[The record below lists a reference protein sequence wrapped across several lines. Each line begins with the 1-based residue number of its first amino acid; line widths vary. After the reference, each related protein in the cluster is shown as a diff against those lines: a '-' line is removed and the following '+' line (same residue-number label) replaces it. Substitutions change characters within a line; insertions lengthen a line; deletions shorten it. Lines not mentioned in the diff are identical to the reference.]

1 MLYILQEYFFK
12 KFLAVLIFA
21 LIGFMALV
29 VIIDMVDN
37 IDRFLDRNATGRQIF
52 AYYSYWAPTQFV
64 RVVPV
69 AMLLAVLF
77 ATASLVKYNEL
88 VAIRSSGFG
97 LFRLFW
103 PVFLF
108 SLFLAGLVFL
118 MGEFVVPFSSS
129 QSEYIKKIEI
139 EKQAAADP
147 EQASVFL
154 AAPGGW
160 IFYFGGFDPNEKKAY
175 TILAQRFEKGRL
187 VEVLEAEA
195 LDFSGKYWV
204 LQQGR
209 HRHFPKERKENFTTF
224 ARFEMLDMTT
234 SPAKLLR
241 RREKPDQMTFAELS
255 TVIAQKKRAGQPTVK
270 EEVGLHMKIS
280 LPLLNALIVFIGAPI
295 AVKIRK
301 SGFALNFIIAVA
313 IAFLGI
319 VLFRLAQTL
328 GETGSLPVI
337 IAAWGVDVLFFISG
351 LSLLF
356 WARR

>member
-12 KFLAVLIFA
+12 KFLTVLAFA
-21 LIGFMALV
+21 LIGFMVLV

-37 IDRFLDRNATGRQIF
+37 IDRFLDRNATLHQILS
-52 AYYSYWAPTQFV
+52 YYLLWSPTQFV

-69 AMLLAVLF
+69 AMLLAILF
-77 ATASLVKYNEL
+77 ATAALVKYNEL
-88 VAIRSSGFG
+88 LAIRSSGFG

-103 PVFLF
+103 PVFIF
-108 SLFLAGLVFL
+108 SIFLAGLVFVL
-118 MGEFVVPFSSS
+118 GEYVVPFASS
-129 QSEYIKKIEI
+129 QSEYIKRIEI
-139 EKQAAADP
+139 EKQAQTDP
-147 EQASVFL
+147 EQAAVFL

-160 IFYFGGFDPNEKKAY
+160 IFYFGGFDPNGKKAY
-175 TILAQRFEKGRL
+175 TILAQRFEKDRL
-187 VEVLEAEA
+187 AEVLEAEV
-195 LDFSGKYWV
+195 LDFSGNHWV
-204 LQQGR
+204 LEQGR
-209 HRHFPKERKENFTTF
+209 HRDFPEEKKEDFTTF
-224 ARFEMLDMTT
+224 ARFEMVDMTA

-241 RREKPDQMTFAELS
+241 RKEQPDQMTFAELS
-255 TVIAQKKRAGQPTVK
+255 TVIAAKKRAGQPTVK

-319 VLFRLAQTL
+319 VLFRLFQTL

-337 IAAWGVDVLFFISG
+337 VAAWGIDLLFFIAG
-351 LSLLF
+351 VSLLL

>member
-1 MLYILQEYFFK
+1 MLYILQTYFVK
-12 KFLAVLIFA
+12 KFLAVLTFA

-29 VIIDMVDN
+29 VVIDMVDN
-37 IDRFLDRNATGRQIF
+37 MDRFLDRNAAAHQILS
-52 AYYSYWAPTQFV
+52 YYFYWAPTQIV

-69 AMLLAVLF
+69 AMLLAILF
-77 ATASLVKYNEL
+77 ATASLVKHNEL
-88 VAIRSSGFG
+88 LAIRSSGFG

-103 PVFLF
+103 PVFVL
-108 SLFLAGLVFL
+108 SLILAGVVFL
-118 MGEFVVPFSSS
+118 LGEYVVPFASS

-160 IFYFGGFDPNEKKAY
+160 IFYFGGFDPNAKRAY
-175 TILAQRFEKGRL
+175 TILAQRFVNGKL
-187 VEVLEAEA
+187 AEVIEAEA

-204 LQQGR
+204 LEQGR
-209 HRHFPKERKENFTTF
+209 HRRFPDEGKENFTTF
-224 ARFEMLDMTT
+224 ARLQMLDMTT

-241 RREKPDQMTFAELS
+241 RKEEPNQMTFSELA
-255 TVIAQKKRAGQPTVK
+255 TVIAAKSRAGQPTVK
-270 EEVGLHMKIS
+270 EQVGLHMKIS

-319 VLFRLAQTL
+319 VLFRLFQTL
-328 GETGSLPVI
+328 GETGSLPVLV
-337 IAAWGVDVLFFISG
+337 AAWGIDVLFFLAG
-351 LSLLF
+351 LSLLY

>member
-12 KFLAVLIFA
+12 KFLTVLAFA
-21 LIGFMALV
+21 LVGFMALL
-29 VIIDMVDN
+29 VIIDMVDH
-37 IDRFLDRNATGRQIF
+37 IDRFLDRNATAHQILS
-52 AYYSYWAPTQFV
+52 YYFFWAPTQIV

-69 AMLLAVLF
+69 AMLLAILF
-77 ATASLVKYNEL
+77 ATAALVKYNEL
-88 VAIRSSGFG
+88 LAIRSSGFG

-108 SLFLAGLVFL
+108 SLLLAGLVFL
-118 MGEFVVPFSSS
+118 MGEYVVPFASS

-139 EKQAAADP
+139 EKQAQTDP
-147 EQASVFL
+147 EQAAVFL

-160 IFYFGGFDPNEKKAY
+160 IFYFGSFDPNAKKAY

-187 VEVLEAEA
+187 AEVLEAEA

-204 LQQGR
+204 LEQGQ
-209 HRHFPKERKENFTTF
+209 HRHFPQEGKESFTTF
-224 ARFEMLDMTT
+224 GRFEMLDMTT

-241 RREKPDQMTFAELS
+241 RREQPDQMTFSELA
-255 TVIAQKKRAGQPTVK
+255 TVIAAKKKAGQPTVK
-270 EEVGLHMKIS
+270 EEVGLHLKIS

-319 VLFRLAQTL
+319 VLFRLFQVL
-328 GETGSLPVI
+328 GETGSMPVLV
-337 IAAWGVDVLFFISG
+337 AAWGIDLLFFIAG